1 MTTAT
6 TQGDYLG
13 NVGGWFG
20 GLLKEGMAG
29 YIEIEKAKA
38 SSGGNQAASQDA
50 TFDSPTIDENPTA
63 KNGQSV
69 ATTANGGALGGRLTS
84 NPTALFVVGGL
95 AIVGVALMLKR

>member
-6 TQGDYLG
+6 SQGDYISD
-13 NVGGWFG
+13 VGSWFG

-29 YIEIEKAKA
+29 YIEVERTKAA
-38 SSGGNQAASQDA
+38 NSGSQAASQDA

-69 ATTANGGALGGRLTS
+69 ATTANGATLGGLTS